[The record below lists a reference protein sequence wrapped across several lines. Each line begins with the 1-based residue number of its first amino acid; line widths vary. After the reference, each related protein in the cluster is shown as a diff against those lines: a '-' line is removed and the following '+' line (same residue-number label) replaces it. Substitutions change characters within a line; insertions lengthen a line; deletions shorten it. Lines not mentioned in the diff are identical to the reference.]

1 MKRPTLEVADIVR
14 THAQPFIERYRTQLS
29 YRQLKAL
36 TAIARCRTAELGGHV
51 DDCPRCGHT
60 AISYN
65 SCRNRH
71 CPKCQAQA
79 RQRWLTAREKELL
92 STPYFHVVFTLPHAL
107 APLCQRNPRV
117 LYNLLFRASAATML
131 EIAADP
137 KHLGA
142 EIGFLSILHTWG
154 QNLTLNPHS

>member
-14 THAQPFIERYRTQLS
+14 THAKPFIERYRTQLS
-29 YRQLKAL
+29 YQQLKAL

-51 DDCPRCGHT
+51 DDCPRCRHT

-79 RQRWLTAREKELL
+79 RQRWLTAREK
-92 STPYFHVVFTLPHAL
+92 S
-107 APLCQRNPRV
+107 C
-117 LYNLLFRASAATML
+117 
-131 EIAADP
+131 
-137 KHLGA
+137 
-142 EIGFLSILHTWG
+142 
-154 QNLTLNPHS
+154 